1 MLFCVNKNQGT
12 GLTVFRQTFVLD
24 DWHSNIRIWLGLI
37 KKWVCF
43 HCMEKLHRFT
53 ISPDKWETLVEKLTI
68 SIKRVLKWAGKSWW
82 FSARRG
88 NNFETKLDPIFSIF
102 LKIYSLGFSLVFFLL
117 LPYAVLTC
125 QYIMEQG
132 CQILPLELLF
142 FVVFSMKKNN
152 IRTAPSILQI
162 YRYK

>member
-68 SIKRVLKWAGKSWW
+68 SIKKLLKWAGKSWW

-102 LKIYSLGFSLVFFLL
+102 LKIYSLGFSR
-117 LPYAVLTC
+117 
-125 QYIMEQG
+125 
-132 CQILPLELLF
+132 LF
-142 FVVFSMKKNN
+142 SPSTICCSDMPIHHGARLSDPPSRAVVFCG
-152 IRTAPSILQI
+152 I
-162 YRYK
+162 